1 MDMYDVTKSKINPM
15 TRVDMITLT
24 VEKTMMGARC
34 SFKSFKFTWTAPA
47 KSRKFS
53 MAPISTSV
61 KSNSEINFE
70 KFKKVFGNILPE
82 TTSKIEETMAI
93 IMIPI
98 VGGSF
103 KNRMLI

>member
-1 MDMYDVTKSKINPM
+1 MRVATTGSGIFTVTVIIPVFLSIAAP
-15 TRVDMITLT
+15 IL
-24 VEKTMMGARC
+24 
-34 SFKSFKFTWTAPA
+34 SLKSFKFTWTAPA

-70 KFKKVFGNILPE
+70 KFRKVFGNILPE